1 MSNLTEG
8 DEEEARLEEEQEAK
22 LAELE
27 AEMEKE
33 KESRKLAG
41 ASEEEIQ
48 KALELLQRQH
58 DAKRKVKFANKGLKG
73 HITTPQ
79 GLDDT
84 SMLNGVMPLGF
95 EVRLEMVSSADLF
108 VLIFEPPSSMLT
120 FCLQCW
126 PLVSYVG
133 SLPLMLTACHPFWP
147 LVSNVDSLFPLFNSC
162 LQCWPFVFN
171 FDSLSRVFTPVFLI
185 DSCFQYQP
193 LTFHVDSLATMLTH
207 CFSLWLLVS
216 NVDSISS
223 FLTSCIQCWPFVF
236 RVDSL
241 PPILT
246 LFLSCWLPF
255 LMLTHRFPCWLLV
268 SKFDPVS
275 SMLAPCLQ

>member
-73 HITTPQ
+73 HITTQQ

-95 EVRLEMVSSADLF
+95 EVRLEMVSSADLYVVSF
-108 VLIFEPPSSMLT
+108 DPLSSVWT
-120 FCLQCW
+120 FCL
-126 PLVSYVG
+126 PY
-133 SLPLMLTACHPFWP
+133 
-147 LVSNVDSLFPLFNSC
+147 
-162 LQCWPFVFN
+162 
-171 FDSLSRVFTPVFLI
+171 
-185 DSCFQYQP
+185 
-193 LTFHVDSLATMLTH
+193 
-207 CFSLWLLVS
+207 
-216 NVDSISS
+216 
-223 FLTSCIQCWPFVF
+223 
-236 RVDSL
+236 
-241 PPILT
+241 
-246 LFLSCWLPF
+246 
-255 LMLTHRFPCWLLV
+255 
-268 SKFDPVS
+268 
-275 SMLAPCLQ
+275 

>member
-73 HITTPQ
+73 HITPQ

-84 SMLNGVMPLGF
+84 SILNNVMPLGV
-95 EVRLEMVSSADLF
+95 EVRLEMFSSADLF
-108 VLIFEPPSSMLT
+108 VLIFEPLSSMLT
-120 FCLQCW
+120 FCLQC
-126 PLVSYVG
+126 
-133 SLPLMLTACHPFWP
+133 
-147 LVSNVDSLFPLFNSC
+147 
-162 LQCWPFVFN
+162 
-171 FDSLSRVFTPVFLI
+171 
-185 DSCFQYQP
+185 
-193 LTFHVDSLATMLTH
+193 
-207 CFSLWLLVS
+207 
-216 NVDSISS
+216 
-223 FLTSCIQCWPFVF
+223 
-236 RVDSL
+236 
-241 PPILT
+241 
-246 LFLSCWLPF
+246 
-255 LMLTHRFPCWLLV
+255 
-268 SKFDPVS
+268 
-275 SMLAPCLQ
+275 

>member
-84 SMLNGVMPLGF
+84 SILNNVMPLGV
-95 EVRLEMVSSADLF
+95 EVRLEMFSSADLF

-120 FCLQCW
+120 FCPQC
-126 PLVSYVG
+126 
-133 SLPLMLTACHPFWP
+133 
-147 LVSNVDSLFPLFNSC
+147 
-162 LQCWPFVFN
+162 
-171 FDSLSRVFTPVFLI
+171 
-185 DSCFQYQP
+185 
-193 LTFHVDSLATMLTH
+193 
-207 CFSLWLLVS
+207 
-216 NVDSISS
+216 
-223 FLTSCIQCWPFVF
+223 
-236 RVDSL
+236 
-241 PPILT
+241 
-246 LFLSCWLPF
+246 
-255 LMLTHRFPCWLLV
+255 
-268 SKFDPVS
+268 
-275 SMLAPCLQ
+275 

>member
-84 SMLNGVMPLGF
+84 SMLIDVMPLSA
-95 EVRLEMVSSADLF
+95 EVRLEMFSSADLF

-120 FCLQCW
+120 PRLLCW
-126 PLVSYVG
+126 L
-133 SLPLMLTACHPFWP
+133 LA
-147 LVSNVDSLFPLFNSC
+147 SNVDSL
-162 LQCWPFVFN
+162 
-171 FDSLSRVFTPVFLI
+171 
-185 DSCFQYQP
+185 
-193 LTFHVDSLATMLTH
+193 
-207 CFSLWLLVS
+207 
-216 NVDSISS
+216 SS
-223 FLTSCIQCWPFVF
+223 F
-236 RVDSL
+236 
-241 PPILT
+241 
-246 LFLSCWLPF
+246 
-255 LMLTHRFPCWLLV
+255 
-268 SKFDPVS
+268 
-275 SMLAPCLQ
+275 LAPCLQC

>member
-22 LAELE
+22 LAELD

-58 DAKRKVKFANKGLKG
+58 DAKRKVRFANKGLKG

-84 SMLNGVMPLGF
+84 SMLIDVMPLSV
-95 EVRLEMVSSADLF
+95 EVRLEMFSSADLF

-147 LVSNVDSLFPLFNSC
+147 LVSNVDSLFPFLIPCLKCWPLSFLLTLVSNINPSPSMSTRW
-162 LQCWPFVFN
+162 LQCWPIVFH
-171 FDSLSRVFTPVFLI
+171 FDSLSPCWLNIFHFDFLY
-185 DSCFQYQP
+185 SV
-193 LTFHVDSLATMLTH
+193 LTLCLPCWLFASNTDPFPFMLTP
-207 CFSLWLLVS
+207 FS
-216 NVDSISS
+216 NVD
-223 FLTSCIQCWPFVF
+223 P
-236 RVDSL
+236 
-241 PPILT
+241 
-246 LFLSCWLPF
+246 
-255 LMLTHRFPCWLLV
+255 
-268 SKFDPVS
+268 
-275 SMLAPCLQ
+275 

>member
-22 LAELE
+22 LAELD

-84 SMLNGVMPLGF
+84 SMLIDVML
-95 EVRLEMVSSADLF
+95 SALKWDWRCFL
-108 VLIFEPPSSMLT
+108 LLT
-120 FCLQCW
+120 FLSSFLSRRRQ
-126 PLVSYVG
+126 
-133 SLPLMLTACHPFWP
+133 FWP
-147 LVSNVDSLFPLFNSC
+147 LVSNVDPSSL
-162 LQCWPFVFN
+162 
-171 FDSLSRVFTPVFLI
+171 
-185 DSCFQYQP
+185 
-193 LTFHVDSLATMLTH
+193 
-207 CFSLWLLVS
+207 
-216 NVDSISS
+216 
-223 FLTSCIQCWPFVF
+223 
-236 RVDSL
+236 
-241 PPILT
+241 
-246 LFLSCWLPF
+246 
-255 LMLTHRFPCWLLV
+255 
-268 SKFDPVS
+268 
-275 SMLAPCLQ
+275 MLAPCL

>member
-84 SMLNGVMPLGF
+84 SMLIDVMPLSV
-95 EVRLEMVSSADLF
+95 EVRLEMFSFADLF

-120 FCLQCW
+120 FCLQC
-126 PLVSYVG
+126 
-133 SLPLMLTACHPFWP
+133 
-147 LVSNVDSLFPLFNSC
+147 
-162 LQCWPFVFN
+162 
-171 FDSLSRVFTPVFLI
+171 
-185 DSCFQYQP
+185 
-193 LTFHVDSLATMLTH
+193 
-207 CFSLWLLVS
+207 
-216 NVDSISS
+216 
-223 FLTSCIQCWPFVF
+223 
-236 RVDSL
+236 
-241 PPILT
+241 
-246 LFLSCWLPF
+246 
-255 LMLTHRFPCWLLV
+255 
-268 SKFDPVS
+268 
-275 SMLAPCLQ
+275 